1 MIQVTELTKTFD
13 GFTALNRLNLNVSSG
28 AIYGLVGINGAGKT
42 TAIKHL
48 MGIFRQDSGEVK
60 IDGQPVFNNAPLK
73 ARIGFIPDELY
84 FFHGYTIK
92 ALRVFYRNM
101 YKRWNDN
108 RFEALLESF
117 NLEHKMKLNKLSK
130 GMQKQAMFAYVMS
143 IMPDVLILDEP
154 IDGLDPIVR
163 RLIISSIRDDV
174 ASRGLT
180 VLVSSHNLKE
190 MEGFC
195 DSVGIMEKGSMK
207 IERNIDKLTKDIVKV
222 QVAFPQNMPEESS
235 RLEGLDILQRER
247 VGSTETIIIRGEEE
261 KVLGQLRSFDPLLLD
276 LIPLTLEEIFMY
288 ETMDIGL
295 DEDFEYDVA
304 DRAN

>member
-13 GFTALNRLNLNVSSG
+13 GFTALNRLNLNVKNG

-108 RFEALLESF
+108 RFEGLLEAF
-117 NLEHKMKLNKLSK
+117 KLGHKMKLNKLSK

-163 RLIISSIRDDV
+163 RQIISSIRDDV
-174 ASRGLT
+174 AERGLT

-235 RLEGLDILQRER
+235 RLEELDILQRER
-247 VGSTETIIIRGEEE
+247 VGSTETIIIRGDEEE
-261 KVLGQLRSFDPLLLD
+261 VLGRLRSFEPLLLD

-295 DEDFEYDVA
+295 DEEYDIS